1 MKRAHVHLL
10 LWPFVSVVLALV
22 AVRLVLPSWIRHH
35 LDERIEHM
43 GPYHGAM
50 SEVDLHIWRGSYTIR
65 NLRIDKIGAP
75 SNEPFLNAPRTEI
88 AVSYAEALRGRLRGH
103 VDFYDATVNFIDGK
117 TENQQQL
124 GKGVNWSNELNI
136 LIPAELD
143 SIRVHNGTVTFRNIV
158 SSPNVD
164 LTMVDVNATITNLSA
179 SQNQSG
185 TRVATLHGTATVLG
199 DAPLETQATFDPTN
213 RFGNFHYQIRITH
226 IQLVRAN
233 ALARAYSGLDFAGGT
248 GDFTMDLKAVDGRL
262 DGYAKPVFKDLKL
275 FSWKK
280 DVEQEKKGPIKL
292 LYEVAAQ
299 GAVSLLKGPGN
310 DQLVTNVPISGRIG
324 DSEFGKP
331 QAIFNVVRD
340 SFLHAYGSQ
349 LAHLQPSP
357 DATTR

>member
-1 MKRAHVHLL
+1 MKRLHVHLI
-10 LWPFVSVVLALV
+10 LWPFVCVALV
-22 AVRLVLPSWIRHH
+22 LVSIRLLLPGWIRHH
-35 LDERIEHM
+35 LDDRIDSM
-43 GPYHGAM
+43 GSYHGSMA
-50 SEVDLHIWRGSYTIR
+50 EVDLHLWRGSYTIR

-75 SNEPFLNAPRTEI
+75 ANQPFLDAPRTEI

-117 TENQQQL
+117 SESEQQL

-143 SIRVHNGTVTFRNIV
+143 SINIHNGTVTFRNVV

-164 LTMVDVNATITNLSA
+164 LTMVNVNATITNLSA
-179 SQNQSG
+179 SQSESG
-185 TRVATLHGTATVLG
+185 ERMATLHGTATVLR

-213 RFGNFHYQIRITH
+213 RFGNFHYQIRITQ

-248 GDFTMDLKAVDGRL
+248 GDFTMDLKATNGQL
-262 DGYAKPVFKDLKL
+262 DGYAKPIFKDLKL

-280 DVEQEKKGPIKL
+280 DVQQEKKGPIKL
-292 LYEVAAQ
+292 LYEAAAQ
-299 GAVSLLKGPGN
+299 GAVSLLKGPTN
-310 DQLVTNVPISGRIG
+310 DTLVTNVPISGRIG

-331 QAIFNVVRD
+331 QAIFNVVHD
-340 SFLHAYGSQ
+340 SFLHAYESQ
-349 LAHLQPSP
+349 LEHLQPSP
-357 DATTR
+357 DAATH